1 MGDDFRILLEFL
13 GRELDSVSVFFAL
26 LKEEEIVLNQGEPD
40 LLEALVAKKQLAIV
54 HLQQLDSEREA
65 LFANAGVSIK
75 AGDISQ
81 SIFSGCGDL
90 EGELASTWGALQ
102 DLVRR
107 IHDQHELNGQLIAA
121 YQQKNSAALSVL
133 LQGLGQGDLNLYNK
147 IGTASPFSTRRL
159 VDSA

>member
-26 LKEEEIVLNQGEPD
+26 LKEEENVLNQGEPD

-90 EGELASTWGALQ
+90 EGELASTWGAL
-102 DLVRR
+102 
-107 IHDQHELNGQLIAA
+107 HELNGQLIAA